1 MRELTMHEME
11 EVNGG
16 IPLALAI
23 PAAYLLRKY
32 GGTLMLGALGFAA
45 GWFSE

>member
-1 MRELTMHEME
+1 MRELTLNEME
-11 EVNGG
+11 EVSGG

-32 GGTLMLGALGFAA
+32 GGTLMWGALGAAA